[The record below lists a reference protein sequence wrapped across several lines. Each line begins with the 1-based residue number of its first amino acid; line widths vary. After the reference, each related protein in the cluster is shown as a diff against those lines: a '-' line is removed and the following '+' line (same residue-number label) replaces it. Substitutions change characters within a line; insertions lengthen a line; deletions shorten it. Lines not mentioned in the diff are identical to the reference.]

1 MPKKLIR
8 DKIPE
13 IIKNQGR
20 NPVFYTADENEY
32 KNELFKKLL
41 EETNEVLEEKM
52 NKEKL
57 IEELWDL
64 LEVVEAIAKLEKIDM
79 QEILKIKEQKAKT
92 NWRFEERFIL
102 EM

>member
-13 IIKNQGR
+13 IIKKQGR
-20 NPVFYTADENEY
+20 NPDFYVADENEY
-32 KNELFKKLL
+32 KDELFKKLL

-57 IEELWDL
+57 IEEL
-64 LEVVEAIAKLEKIDM
+64 
-79 QEILKIKEQKAKT
+79 
-92 NWRFEERFIL
+92 
-102 EM
+102 

>member
-13 IIKNQGR
+13 IIRKQER
-20 NPVFYTADENEY
+20 NPDFYTADENEY
-32 KNELFKKLL
+32 KDELFKKLL

-57 IEELWDL
+57 IEEL
-64 LEVVEAIAKLEKIDM
+64 
-79 QEILKIKEQKAKT
+79 
-92 NWRFEERFIL
+92 
-102 EM
+102 